1 MINTLA
7 IGGKVISESLLS
19 LYPVFVKNIG
29 LNINIQLWTRLII
42 YFIISLFLCNFTFI
56 KEHLF
61 SFMGLLLG
69 ITNLIHIY
77 SSYKGFQLLES
88 GIAYTL
94 FYTYPII
101 ILLLSGK
108 RFHWSIILAFIGT
121 ILLLSEQLKD
131 NKSQKIQTPKGSKAL
146 LERSDNDKEL
156 EVKEEFKYE
165 GFVMILIAALTEA
178 FIYFQVRNI
187 PTKNNWNHLF
197 IAYFIGALFMSI
209 YIFFYYKEENKDYIN
224 NNNNINNSLE
234 AFENNNNNNKSIFD
248 LIKNKEKLNRIG
260 IALLINGVIGSIG
273 YFLRFYA
280 ATRLEPLVYASLS
293 YIGIFMSFVYGIIF
307 NKESFTSIKLIGS
320 ILIFISYYFM
330 KKYI

>member
-1 MINTLA
+1 MNISA

-29 LNINIQLWTRLII
+29 LNINIQLWSRLII
-42 YFIISLFLCNFTFI
+42 YFIISLFLCNITFI

-77 SSYKGFQLLES
+77 SSYRGFQLLES

-108 RFHWSIILAFIGT
+108 KFHWSIILAFIGT
-121 ILLLSEQLKD
+121 ILLTYEQLKD
-131 NKSQKIQTPKGSKAL
+131 KNKKVKNKENTNL
-146 LERSDNDKEL
+146 MDK
-156 EVKEEFKYE
+156 KENIEFFKYE
-165 GFVMILIAALTEA
+165 GFIMILIAALTEA
-178 FIYFQVRNI
+178 FIYFQVRSI

-197 IAYFIGALFMSI
+197 IAYFLGALITSI
-209 YIFFYYKEENKDYIN
+209 YIFFFYKEPLENYQN
-224 NNNNINNSLE
+224 ENINEKKND
-234 AFENNNNNNKSIFD
+234 NIYD
-248 LIKNKEKLNRIG
+248 LLNDKDKLKRIG
-260 IALLINGVIGSIG
+260 IALIINGVIGSLG

-280 ATRLEPLVYASLS
+280 ATRLEPLIYASLS
-293 YIGIFMSFVYGIIF
+293 YIGIFMSFIYGIIF
-307 NKESFTSIKLIGS
+307 NKESFTFIKLIGS
-320 ILIFISYYFM
+320 IFIFISYYFM

>member
-69 ITNLIHIY
+69 FTNLIHIY

-121 ILLLSEQLKD
+121 ILLLSEQLQK
-131 NKSQKIQTPKGSKAL
+131 NK
-146 LERSDNDKEL
+146 KEEKENL
-156 EVKEEFKYE
+156 DVIKEEFKYE

-209 YIFFYYKEENKDYIN
+209 YIFFYYKEEPNIK
-224 NNNNINNSLE
+224 NINEASE
-234 AFENNNNNNKSIFD
+234 AFENNNNNKSIFD

>member
-7 IGGKVISESLLS
+7 IGGKVRSESLLS

-131 NKSQKIQTPKGSKAL
+131 NKTKRIKSTKKDDQK
-146 LERSDNDKEL
+146 ED
-156 EVKEEFKYE
+156 KYE

-234 AFENNNNNNKSIFD
+234 AFENNNNNNNKSIFD

-307 NKESFTSIKLIGS
+307 NKESFTLIKLIGS